1 MNFLHILICW
11 YYIEAPREN
20 ASFRALVFL
29 MLESCTM
36 DEVGNNEDA
45 VLLEYSVSGGMSVCS
60 DALHTTFK
68 RVACLEHVK
77 VFDIY
82 LGIREH
88 NFPLLQQTAYVVG
101 MKMCDV
107 YQSQFFWSYSLFLQ
121 FRKKLAEWCTKSC
134 VEQYCFSFRLKQQ
147 ATHA

>member
-29 MLESCTM
+29 MLESSTM

-68 RVACLEHVK
+68 RVAIHSEPCLRFHTV
-77 VFDIY
+77 DIY
-82 LGIREH
+82 LGLGKH
-88 NFPLLQQTAYVVG
+88 YFPILQHTAYVVG
-101 MKMCDV
+101 MKMSDV
-107 YQSQFFWSYSLFLQ
+107 YQL
-121 FRKKLAEWCTKSC
+121 
-134 VEQYCFSFRLKQQ
+134 
-147 ATHA
+147 